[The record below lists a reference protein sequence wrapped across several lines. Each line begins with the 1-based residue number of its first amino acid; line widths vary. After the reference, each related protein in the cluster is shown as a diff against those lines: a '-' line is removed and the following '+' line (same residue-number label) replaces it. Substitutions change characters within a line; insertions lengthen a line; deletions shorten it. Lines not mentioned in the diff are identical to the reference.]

1 MFEPSPQSRVFGV
14 PLGIDFP
21 KALVQGLRSRMKD
34 RPAHDMAR
42 VEVFVNSRRMLNRV
56 RNLFDD
62 QPGFVPRLRLITD
75 LAQMPVDS
83 AIPNAVAPLR
93 RQLELHQLILALL
106 DQEPDLAPKSAAF
119 DLADSVAQ
127 LMDEMHGEGVNPAAL
142 ETLDV
147 QDMSEHWARSLRF
160 LSLINPFFDPNSG
173 HAPDAETRQRMV
185 VSKIIEGWRE
195 SPPDHP
201 ILIAGSTGSRGTTAL
216 LMQAVAQLPQGALI
230 LPGFDV
236 DLPDQTWRDLED
248 ALSAEDHPQYRFATL
263 LKRLGICRNDVQSW
277 SDLPPVAPERNRL
290 ISLALRPAPV
300 TDQWQIEGRRF
311 EDVAKATENLTLI
324 EAKTPREEALSIAA
338 LLRRSVE
345 DGISTALITPDRNL
359 TRQVAAAL
367 DRWNIE
373 PDDSAGRPLALSAP
387 GRFLRQITVMMCEDP
402 TADRLLALLKH
413 PLTNTGGDARGD
425 HLRWTRD
432 LELQVLRG
440 SASVPDRQ
448 ALLDWALKFEE
459 EPERAEWASWVAEH
473 CLAKPVSGD
482 VSLTDLLAHHLNL
495 ATVIA
500 RGPSGEGTSEL
511 WNRAA
516 GQMCQELVTNLA
528 ENAEHGG
535 DLSALAYRDLFRS
548 ILSKGEVRDPNTPHP
563 KVMFWG
569 TLEARVQGAER
580 VILAG
585 LNDGIWPELPGPDPW
600 LNRQM
605 RLQAGLPLPERR
617 VGLSAHDF
625 QQAIATNEVILTR
638 AVKDED
644 SETIPSRWLNRICN
658 LMAGMSAEG
667 EQALCDM
674 RARGAQ
680 WLEYAQRIDQ
690 PSRTIAPEHRP
701 SPSPPLSARPRQLS
715 ATGVTKL
722 IRDPFAVYADKVL
735 RLRALD
741 PLLRGSDALM
751 RGTVLHDVFE
761 RYVTSLPDDLDP
773 AQEHTRLHD
782 IANDV
787 LAEQVPNPA
796 TRILWKARIDRIA
809 PWFIQ
814 QELLRQNWSHNLANE
829 VWGNARFDD
838 PDFTLVAKADR
849 IDRRQDGSLL
859 IYDYKTGT
867 PPNEKQQKHFDKQ
880 LLLEAVIAEVGGFEN
895 IDPSPVSLVSYIGLT
910 PKKEVSSD
918 LSAADITATKDELLG
933 LIRAYFDEGQ
943 GYTSRRAMHMQRFA
957 GDYDH
962 LARFGEWD
970 DSDTPVVTEVGR

>member
-1 MFEPSPQSRVFGV
+1 MFDPSSSARVFGV
-14 PLGIDFP
+14 PLGVDFP
-21 KALVQGLRSRMKD
+21 KALVHGLRTRMKVH
-34 RPAHDMAR
+34 PPQDMAR
-42 VEVFVNSRRMLNRV
+42 VELFVNSRRMLNRV
-56 RNLFDD
+56 RALFDD
-62 QPGFVPRLRLITD
+62 EPGFVPRLRLITD
-75 LAQMPVDS
+75 LAQLPLDS
-83 AIPNAVAPLR
+83 SIPTAVAPLR

-106 DQEPDLAPKSAAF
+106 EKEPDLAPKSAAF
-119 DLADSVAQ
+119 DLADSVAK
-127 LMDEMHGEGVNPAAL
+127 LMDEMHGEGVNPTVL

-160 LSLINPFFDPNSG
+160 LSLINPFFDPDAG

-185 VSKIIEGWRE
+185 VEKIIDGWRA
-195 SPPDHP
+195 SPPENP

-216 LMQAVAQLPQGALI
+216 LMHAVANLPQGALI
-230 LPGFDV
+230 LPGFDT
-236 DLPDQTWRDLED
+236 DLPDRTWADLDD
-248 ALSAEDHPQYRFATL
+248 AMSAEDHPQYRFATL
-263 LKRLGICRNDVQSW
+263 LNRLDLTRTDVRNW
-277 SDLPPVAPERNRL
+277 SDLDPVAPERNKL

-300 TDQWQIEGRRF
+300 TDQWQVEGRRF
-311 EDVAKATENLTLI
+311 ENIAKATENLTLV
-324 EAKTPREEALSIAA
+324 EAKTPRDEALSIAA

-345 DGISTALITPDRNL
+345 DGVSTALITPDRNL

-387 GRFLRQITVMMCEDP
+387 GRFLRQITLMMCEDP
-402 TADRLLALLKH
+402 AADRLLALLKH

-440 SASVPDRQ
+440 SPSVPDRQ
-448 ALLDWALKFEE
+448 TLLDWAQKFEE
-459 EPERAEWASWVAEH
+459 EPARAIWAKWVADF
-473 CLAKPVSGD
+473 CLAAPIAGD
-482 VSLTDLLAHHLNL
+482 MPLPDLLTHHLEL
-495 ATVIA
+495 AKAIA
-500 RGPSGEGTSEL
+500 RGPTGDDTGEL

-516 GQMCQELVTNLA
+516 GQMCQEMVSKLA
-528 ENAEHGG
+528 ENAVHGG
-535 DLSALAYRDLFRS
+535 ALSPLAYRDLFRS

-563 KVMFWG
+563 GVMFWG

-605 RLQAGLPLPERR
+605 RLQVGLPLPERR

-625 QQAIATNEVILTR
+625 QQAIATSEVILTR
-638 AVKDED
+638 SVKDED

-667 EQALCDM
+667 EQALDNM
-674 RARGAQ
+674 RKRGAQ
-680 WLEYAQRIDQ
+680 WLDLARRIDQ
-690 PSRTIAPEHRP
+690 PSKLVSPENRP
-701 SPSPPLSARPRQLS
+701 SPSPPISARPRKLS

-722 IRDPFAVYADKVL
+722 IRDPFAIYADKVL
-735 RLRALD
+735 HLRALD

-761 RYVTSLPDDLDP
+761 HYVAALPDNPDP
-773 AQEHTRLHD
+773 AQEQARLRD
-782 IANDV
+782 IADQI
-787 LAEQVPNPA
+787 LAKQVPNLA

-809 PWFIQ
+809 PWFVQ
-814 QELLRQNWSHNLANE
+814 QELSRRDWSGNLANE

-849 IDRRQDGSLL
+849 IDRHQDGSLL
-859 IYDYKTGT
+859 IYDYKTGM

-880 LLLEAVIAEVGGFEN
+880 LLLEAVIAEMGGFDDIET
-895 IDPSPVSLVSYIGLT
+895 SPVSMVSYIGLT
-910 PKKEVSSD
+910 PQKEVSTD
-918 LSAADITATKDELLG
+918 LTGADIATVKQELLG
-933 LIRAYFDEGQ
+933 LISAYYDCGQ
-943 GYTSRRAMHMQRFA
+943 GYTSRRAMHMQRFT

-970 DSDTPVVTEVGR
+970 DSDTPVMTEVGR

>member
-1 MFEPSPQSRVFGV
+1 MFDPSSSARVYGV

-21 KALVQGLRSRMKD
+21 KALVQGLRHRMRD
-34 RPAHDMAR
+34 RSPHDIAR
-42 VEVFVNSRRMLNRV
+42 VELFVNSRRMLNRV
-56 RNLFDD
+56 RTLFDD

-75 LAQMPVDS
+75 LAQMPLDS
-83 AIPNAVAPLR
+83 TIPNAVSPLR

-106 DQEPDLAPKSAAF
+106 DKEPDLAPKSAAF
-119 DLADSVAQ
+119 DLADSVAK
-127 LMDEMHGEGVNPAAL
+127 LMDEMHGEGINPAAL

-160 LSLINPFFDPNSG
+160 LSLINPFFDPEAG

-185 VSKIIEGWRE
+185 VSKIIEGWKV

-201 ILIAGSTGSRGTTAL
+201 ILIAGSTGSRGTTSL
-216 LMQAVAQLPQGALI
+216 LMQAVARLPQGALI
-230 LPGFDV
+230 LPGFDT
-236 DLPDQTWRDLED
+236 DLPEQTWRSLED
-248 ALSAEDHPQYRFATL
+248 ALSAEDHPQYRFAAL
-263 LKRLGICRNDVQSW
+263 LKRLETSRNEVRNW
-277 SDLPPVAPERNRL
+277 SDLDPVAPERNKL

-311 EDVAKATENLTLI
+311 ENIERATENLTLV
-324 EAKTPREEALSIAA
+324 EAKTPRDEALAIAA
-338 LLRRSVE
+338 VLRRSVK
-345 DGISTALITPDRNL
+345 DGVSVALITPDRIL

-387 GRFLRQITVMMCEDP
+387 GRFLRQITVMMCEAP
-402 TADRLLALLKH
+402 AADRLLALLKH

-440 SASVPDRQ
+440 SASVPDRDG
-448 ALLDWALKFEE
+448 LLEWAQKFEE
-459 EPERAEWASWVAEH
+459 EPKRAIWANWVADY
-473 CLAKPVSGD
+473 CLSEPISA
-482 VSLTDLLAHHLNL
+482 DLPLAELLDQHLDL
-495 ATVIA
+495 ARAIA
-500 RGPSGEGTSEL
+500 RGPDGEGTGEL

-516 GQMCQELVTNLA
+516 GQLCQEIVSNLA
-528 ENAEHGG
+528 DNAVHGG
-535 DLSALAYRDLFRS
+535 VLSPLAYRDLFRS

-563 KVMFWG
+563 GVMFWG

-605 RLQAGLPLPERR
+605 RLQVGLSLPERR

-625 QQAIATNEVILTR
+625 QQAIATSEVILTR
-638 AVKDED
+638 SVKDED

-658 LMAGMSAEG
+658 LMAGMSSDG
-667 EQALCDM
+667 EQALQDM

-680 WLEYAQRIDQ
+680 WLEFARQIDQ
-690 PSRTIAPEHRP
+690 PTVTIPAENRP
-701 SPSPPLSARPRQLS
+701 SPSPPLSSRPRQLS

-722 IRDPFAVYADKVL
+722 IRDPFAIYADKVL
-735 RLRALD
+735 HLRALD

-761 RYVTSLPDDLDP
+761 NYVASLPDDP
-773 AQEHTRLHD
+773 NPEQEQDRLRQIADD
-782 IANDV
+782 I
-787 LAEQVPNPA
+787 LAEHVPNLA

-809 PWFIQ
+809 PWFVQ
-814 QELLRQNWSHNLANE
+814 QELLRRDFSHNLENE
-829 VWGNARFDD
+829 TWGRTKFDD

-849 IDRRQDGSLL
+849 IDRHQDGSLL
-859 IYDYKTGT
+859 IYDYKTGA

-895 IDPSPVSLVSYIGLT
+895 IDASSVSLVSYIGLT
-910 PKKEVSSD
+910 PQKEVSTN
-918 LSAADITATKDELLG
+918 LVATNIAAIKDELLG
-933 LIRAYFDEGQ
+933 LIRAYNDNAQ

-962 LARFGEWD
+962 LARYGEWD
-970 DSDTPVVTEVGR
+970 DSDTPVVKEVGR